1 MPDMLEQGSAWL
13 DQHRTA
19 HMTRRVEYR
28 RGGQSASLNATI
40 GRTLFEQV
48 DRMGIVQK
56 VESRDFLVL
65 RTDLVLGGVETLPKA
80 GDRVLDPD
88 GDTMAVYE
96 VMAPGAEPAWRYSD
110 PYRRTLR
117 IHTKHVGSEAVL
129 SSGHPGTTPGTEA
142 TP

>member
-1 MPDMLEQGSAWL
+1 MPDMLEHGSAWL
-13 DQHRTA
+13 DQQRTA

-28 RGGQSASLNATI
+28 RGAQAASVDATI

-48 DRMGIVQK
+48 DRMGSVQR

-80 GDRVLDPD
+80 GDRVIDPD
-88 GDTMAVYE
+88 GTSVAVYE
-96 VMAPGAEPAWRYSD
+96 VMAPGAEPPWRYSD

-117 IHTKHVGSEAVL
+117 IHTKHVGSEVVL
-129 SSGHPGTTPGTEA
+129 EGGTTPGSGTGV